1 MAENEVF
8 HRVRRENLIRMIQEQ
23 CEGNASSF
31 ARMHGINQSRLNRYV
46 ATRAAPKPIGYIAAR
61 SLEQAMGLEERA
73 LDKLPDGTFPD
84 VPMLLSAHTPDAEML
99 VQGITDLSTVVPMLR
114 RNVVAELVRQ
124 VVVQPDSPVI
134 DLLREEL
141 ERCIAATGLQR

>member
-1 MAENEVF
+1 M
-8 HRVRRENLIRMIQEQ
+8 
-23 CEGNASSF
+23 
-31 ARMHGINQSRLNRYV
+31 
-46 ATRAAPKPIGYIAAR
+46 
-61 SLEQAMGLEERA
+61 
-73 LDKLPDGTFPD
+73 
-84 VPMLLSAHTPDAEML
+84 